1 MKASFVFANYFNKL
15 SLGRKNSIYWQMIL
29 EAVLLVLVKLVFC
42 QNIFFSMIMSF
53 PFTTTTL
60 NFLLQ
65 TSSEGES
72 PALIVL
78 KIYVLP
84 SFPHT
89 YTHKRT
95 HLRTHFFSAQMHQF
109 KILDTF
115 ICSLNFANSYALELK
130 EWKYIGIERLSPE
143 GLLAKKR
150 GVSFIYN
157 LKESSAKCLYRM
169 TMLSRRV
176 MI

>member
-1 MKASFVFANYFNKL
+1 
-15 SLGRKNSIYWQMIL
+15 MIL

-78 KIYVLP
+78 KRYVLP
-84 SFPHT
+84 SFTHSHT
-89 YTHKRT
+89 V
-95 HLRTHFFSAQMHQF
+95 S
-109 KILDTF
+109 
-115 ICSLNFANSYALELK
+115 ICPN
-130 EWKYIGIERLSPE
+130 
-143 GLLAKKR
+143 
-150 GVSFIYN
+150 
-157 LKESSAKCLYRM
+157 
-169 TMLSRRV
+169 T
-176 MI
+176 